1 MSVTDFAID
10 SINDKYFL
18 SIFPKPAYVMRYV
31 VCEMNAPIVI
41 IIRRTNAIVV
51 QNPGGTTGTE

>member
-1 MSVTDFAID
+1 
-10 SINDKYFL
+10 
-18 SIFPKPAYVMRYV
+18 MRYV